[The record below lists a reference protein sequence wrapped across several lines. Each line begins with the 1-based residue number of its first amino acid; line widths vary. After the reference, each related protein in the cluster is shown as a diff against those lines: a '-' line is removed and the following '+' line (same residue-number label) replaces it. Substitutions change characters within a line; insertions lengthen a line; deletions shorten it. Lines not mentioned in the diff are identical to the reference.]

1 MQERAQLDRVR
12 KMIYDQILQWTHVLL
27 LTAKFTCITLGV
39 ALIDYMQESSMLS
52 IEMRRLTFFFL
63 LIFLMCP
70 LMKNPVLDCA
80 QRRQFSNDQLD
91 K

>member
-52 IEMRRLTFFFL
+52 IEMRRLTFFFFFADFFNVSAHEKPSARL
-63 LIFLMCP
+63 RSKAAIL
-70 LMKNPVLDCA
+70 K
-80 QRRQFSNDQLD
+80 
-91 K
+91 

>member
-52 IEMRRLTFFFL
+52 IEMRRLTFFFFADFFNVSAHEKPSARL
-63 LIFLMCP
+63 RSKAAIL
-70 LMKNPVLDCA
+70 K
-80 QRRQFSNDQLD
+80 
-91 K
+91 